1 MMPVLLDFPFLIAPS
16 VYLQELSPFNSDKIS
31 AVLSLFIE
39 HFNIA
44 TSYEITIAL
53 RLFSN
58 FLHGSHIYELL
69 GKDIQIIRPFHCVC
83 M

>member
-1 MMPVLLDFPFLIAPS
+1 MIDLRLFSDFPFLIAPS

-31 AVLSLFIE
+31 AVLLLFIE

-53 RLFSN
+53 RL
-58 FLHGSHIYELL
+58 
-69 GKDIQIIRPFHCVC
+69 GKSKLIIIQTDKISQQPEN
-83 M
+83 